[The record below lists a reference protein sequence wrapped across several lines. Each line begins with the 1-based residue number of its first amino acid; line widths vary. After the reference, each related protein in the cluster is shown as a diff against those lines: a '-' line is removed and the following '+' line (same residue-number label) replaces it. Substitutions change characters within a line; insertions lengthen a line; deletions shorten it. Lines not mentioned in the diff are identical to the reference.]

1 MSFNGSLLQMGADNF
16 PLSFVYKDSYKISP
30 NRRMDLDSSR
40 NANGVLMRTV
50 LDHAPST
57 ISFQTKPMFNQDVKR
72 LMDFIRSHYI
82 NENEKKVLL
91 TYYCPDL
98 DDYRTGEFYVPD
110 IEFPIM
116 EVDVKKKKIRY
127 DSISLEFIEY

>member
-98 DDYRTGEFYVPD
+98 DDYRTGEFYIPD